1 MSDENPMGQVIQID
15 EARIRD
21 HLGEM
26 VRGTV
31 EETLNALLDAEAD
44 QLCGAGRYERSQARQ
59 DTRAGSY
66 ERTLQTSAGEVDLKI
81 PKLRRQT
88 FETAIIE
95 RYRRRESSVEE
106 ALIEMYLAGI
116 SVRRVEDI
124 TEALWGTRVSPSTV
138 SNLNKKIYA
147 KIEAWRN
154 RRIEGEHPYLYLDGI
169 VMKRTWAGEV
179 RNVSLLVASAVNS
192 EGFRE
197 ILGIC
202 EGAKEDKS
210 GWSAFLRHLVDRGL
224 KGVQLIIS
232 DACRGLMESAAEYLP
247 DARWQRCTVHFYR
260 NVFSHVPATRVR
272 EVSHMLKA
280 IHAQESR
287 EAADHKAQA
296 IVEDL
301 RAARMNT
308 AADLVERSV
317 HETLTY
323 YAFPDI
329 HWQKIRTNNP
339 LERIMKE
346 IRRIGDA
353 PASEH
358 AAALSAAGSA
368 NRSRG
373 LIKCAKELDVTVVR
387 LLISRY
393 SFANFWVEQRESNR
407 RNAKSIRDRVAF
419 LCRNNEQQSFCAIH
433 RPLKTAVAAISRT
446 ANRIASIFTSA
457 RCPLYGFGRLL
468 TAASTAKKPRQTELP
483 GFPISRLDQTIR
495 AGSPCAYGR

>member
-1 MSDENPMGQVIQID
+1 MSEDVKGGAMGEVIKID
-15 EARIRD
+15 EARIKD

-31 EETLNALLDAEAD
+31 EEALNALLDAEAD
-44 QLCGAGRYERSQARQ
+44 RLCGAARYERSEARR

-66 ERTLQTSAGEVDLKI
+66 DRALHTKAGEVTLKV

-106 ALIEMYLAGI
+106 ALIEMYLAGV

-124 TEALWGTRVSPSTV
+124 TEALWGTRVSPGTV

-147 KIEAWRN
+147 KIEAWRH
-154 RRIEGEHPYLYLDGI
+154 RRIEGDHPYLYLDGI
-169 VMKRTWAGEV
+169 VMKRSWAGEV
-179 RNVSLLVASAVNS
+179 RNVSLLVASAVNA

-224 KGVQLIIS
+224 SGVRLIIS
-232 DACRGLMESAAEYLP
+232 DACRGLIESVAEYLP
-247 DARWQRCTVHFYR
+247 KARWQRCMVHFYR
-260 NVFSHVPATRVR
+260 NVFSHVPSTKVR
-272 EVSHMLKA
+272 EVSHRLKA

-287 EAADHKAQA
+287 AAAQEKAEAVIAELRRQR
-296 IVEDL
+296 L
-301 RAARMNT
+301 TRAAE
-308 AADLVERSV
+308 LVETSV
-317 HETLTY
+317 GETLTY

-346 IRRIGDA
+346 IRRRTRVVGAFPDGQ
-353 PASEH
+353 SCLNL
-358 AAALSAAGSA
+358 AAARLRHIAGTQWSARKYMNMAPLYAEQTETAG
-368 NRSRG
+368 
-373 LIKCAKELDVTVVR
+373 
-387 LLISRY
+387 
-393 SFANFWVEQRESNR
+393 
-407 RNAKSIRDRVAF
+407 
-419 LCRNNEQQSFCAIH
+419 
-433 RPLKTAVAAISRT
+433 AVA
-446 ANRIASIFTSA
+446 
-457 RCPLYGFGRLL
+457 
-468 TAASTAKKPRQTELP
+468 
-483 GFPISRLDQTIR
+483 
-495 AGSPCAYGR
+495 